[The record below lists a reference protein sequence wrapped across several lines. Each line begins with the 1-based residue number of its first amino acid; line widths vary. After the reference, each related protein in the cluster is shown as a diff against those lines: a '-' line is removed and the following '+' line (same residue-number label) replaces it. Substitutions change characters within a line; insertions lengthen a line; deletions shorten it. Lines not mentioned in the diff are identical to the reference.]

1 MEEKK
6 FLAAKVIYD
15 KAERIKTQLSDL
27 NLLLSVIEHRSDL
40 GNTENIDLKYQVN
53 WKGQTIMVQV
63 PEELYITALQMVNKN
78 YMDKLTELDK
88 DFKKV

>member
-6 FLAAKVIYD
+6 FLAAKAIYD
-15 KAERIKTQLSDL
+15 KAERIKTQLSNL
-27 NLLLSVIEHRSDL
+27 NFVLSVIEHRSDL
-40 GNTENIDLKYQVN
+40 GNTENIDLRYQVV
-53 WKGQTIMVQV
+53 WKGQTFMIQV

-78 YMDKLTELDK
+78 YMDKLAELDK

>member
-15 KAERIKTQLSDL
+15 KAERIKTQLSNL